1 MKNLTNRLNKIE
13 RKMGVNS
20 DGPMALMTIIEGGP
34 WHEGCPKQMQAHVR
48 VCRPRTVIVTTCSSA
63 CEFAEGCRNV

>member
-13 RKMGVNS
+13 RKMGVDS
-20 DGPMALMTIIEGGP
+20 DGPMALMTIVEGGP
-34 WHEGCPKQMQAHVR
+34 WHEGCPKRTEAKNIMCHH
-48 VCRPRTVIVTTCSSA
+48 RTVIVTTCSSA

>member
-13 RKMGVNS
+13 RKMGVDR
-20 DGPMALMTIIEGGP
+20 DGPMALVQIIEDGP
-34 WHEGCPKQMQAHVR
+34 WHDDCPKQMEAQMR

-63 CEFAEGCRNV
+63 CEFAEGCANV